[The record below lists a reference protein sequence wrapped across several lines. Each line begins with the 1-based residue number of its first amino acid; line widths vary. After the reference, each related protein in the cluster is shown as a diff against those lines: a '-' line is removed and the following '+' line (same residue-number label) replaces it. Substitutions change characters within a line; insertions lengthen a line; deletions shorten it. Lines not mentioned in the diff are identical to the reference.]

1 MSKHCYEMI
10 LSNFFNGNV
19 WRGIVFAVLNVC
31 ISLRFYK
38 QRLPVVSENIQFLLV
53 FDQFLLCY

>member
-1 MSKHCYEMI
+1 MSKHCYEKI
-10 LSNFFNGNV
+10 LSNFFNGDV

-31 ISLRFYK
+31 ISLCFYK